1 MQKPLPKEPAVQKWN
16 YYNHCMI
23 PAAFPHEVVDDA
35 TVKSGEIFRGNK
47 ALLARWTS
55 DFDCSE
61 PTSWWY
67 FIKRDAF
74 DLNQL
79 KSNRRYK
86 ITKGIKNFE
95 VHRIDPK
102 AYAAQLYQVYT
113 DAMTG
118 YPPESREE
126 VSFPDFEKTMT
137 ALSEDKDV
145 QHIYGAFFRETGEL
159 CGYIHIP
166 VYREW
171 AALSSLITNPAFEKY
186 QINAALVYHVLE
198 SLKDRMDGSFYI
210 SDGERNVLHKTNFHD
225 YLEKYF
231 LFRRAYC
238 HLHIQYRP
246 VIKPFV
252 YLLYPFR
259 KLLQKLDT
267 NSLVHKVNGVL
278 FMEEIRRQNHN

>member
-1 MQKPLPKEPAVQKWN
+1 MQNALQADIVTQEWN
-16 YYNHCMI
+16 YYNYCMV
-23 PAAFPHEVVDDA
+23 PNVFPHEIVDD
-35 TVKSGEIFRGNK
+35 TKVKTGEIWKGNK

-61 PTSWWY
+61 ATSWWF
-67 FIKRDAF
+67 FIKQDAF

-86 ITKGIKNFE
+86 ITKGVKNFE
-95 VHRIDPK
+95 VRRIDPSV
-102 AYAAQLYQVYT
+102 YAAQLHQVYT

-118 YPPESREE
+118 YPPESRVEIAF
-126 VSFPDFEKTMT
+126 SDFERTM
-137 ALSEDKDV
+137 ASLSESSDT
-145 QHIYGAFFRETGEL
+145 QRIYGAFFRETGDL

-166 VYREW
+166 VYESW
-171 AALSSLITNPAFEKY
+171 AALSSLITNPRFEKY
-186 QINAALVYHVLE
+186 QINAALIYYVLE
-198 SLKDRMDGSFYI
+198 DLKDRMDGNFYI

-246 VIKPFV
+246 IIKPFV

-259 KLLQKLDT
+259 KLLKKADSI
-267 NSLVHKVNGVL
+267 SLIHKINGVL
-278 FMEEIRRQNHN
+278 FMEEIRRLGA